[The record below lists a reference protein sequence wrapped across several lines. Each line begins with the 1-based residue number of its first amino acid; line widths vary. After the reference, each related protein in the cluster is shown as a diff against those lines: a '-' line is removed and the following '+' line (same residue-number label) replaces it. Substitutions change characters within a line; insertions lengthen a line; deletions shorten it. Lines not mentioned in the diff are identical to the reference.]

1 MSLNFIEILPNFDL
15 FLHFIYMFILN
26 HHILFLDLLYLIHL
40 LISFI
45 IIIMFLC
52 LTFIK
57 GLLIKCSICIIQCFT
72 LFYTFY
78 LIKLKLLFLNF
89 ILSFPFS

>member
-15 FLHFIYMFILN
+15 FLHFNYMFILN

-45 IIIMFLC
+45 IIMFLC

-57 GLLIKCSICIIQCFT
+57 GLLIKCSI
-72 LFYTFY
+72 
-78 LIKLKLLFLNF
+78 
-89 ILSFPFS
+89 

>member
-45 IIIMFLC
+45 IIMFLC

-57 GLLIKCSICIIQCFT
+57 KVYLLSALYELYSVLLYFIHFT
-72 LFYTFY
+72 LS
-78 LIKLKLLFLNF
+78 N
-89 ILSFPFS
+89 